1 MSKVKDQSSPRQCG
15 GSAFMV
21 RVQYRQNSSW
31 QGTIQWLEEKKTV
44 QFRSLLEMTLL
55 MNEALEKSGLT
66 DESSECRTW
75 EEKEGVS

>member
-1 MSKVKDQSSPRQCG
+1 MRQGKDQSSPRQSG

-31 QGTIQWLEEKKTV
+31 QGTIQWLDEKKTV
-44 QFRSLLEMTLL
+44 HFRSLLEMTML

-66 DESSECRTW
+66 DESKEVRTW